1 MIRLQPSMRINI
13 KTLMGRDMVAGGT
26 IIIPSASRMLETTR
40 SISRKGNKMTNPI
53 VNPTRNSLS
62 MKAGIS
68 LRSDTGRQGKDP
80 AVLCERVRQ
89 SISASICAGLRG
101 QHAELAVLS
110 LDPRL
115 ENRVAAQGAAGHNLI
130 AADPRLA
137 EQLLTALAPLVD
149 RMLRQGRTPVVLCA
163 GSIRRALVAL
173 TRRTL
178 PQLAVI
184 SVDEVPLRMALTS
197 FDVVRLQ
204 DADQLEPVG

>member
-1 MIRLQPSMRINI
+1 MTASDIQRVLQRLLQERVSIANLDLI
-13 KTLMGRDMVAGGT
+13 
-26 IIIPSASRMLETTR
+26 LETLVD
-40 SISRKGNKMTNPI
+40 I
-53 VNPTRNSLS
+53 
-62 MKAGIS
+62 
-68 LRSDTGRQGKDP
+68 GRQEKDP
-80 AVLCERVRQ
+80 AALCERVRQ

-149 RMLRQGRTPVVLCA
+149 RMLRQGRSPVVLCA
-163 GSIRRALVAL
+163 GSIRRSLVTL

-204 DADQLEPVG
+204 DADQLEPVA